1 MKNQIETIKVR
12 ANQNDLTFTIRK
24 YINRKLSV
32 KYRTIKMTKDE
43 FDSEEMNTESEKIPE
58 RLDEFMVL
66 HGIGQS
72 EILEFL
78 NKNYK
83 SE

>member
-1 MKNQIETIKVR
+1 MKTITREIVIKSIEYDTVYGKNINKEVYYVYKIETNSRLNLDALQHVI
-12 ANQNDLTFTIRK
+12 TE
-24 YINRKLSV
+24 SV
-32 KYRTIKMTKDE
+32 KV
-43 FDSEEMNTESEKIPE
+43 PE

>member
-1 MKNQIETIKVR
+1 MKTITREIVIKSIEYDTVYGKNINKEVYYVYKIETNSRLNLDALQHVI
-12 ANQNDLTFTIRK
+12 TE
-24 YINRKLSV
+24 SV
-32 KYRTIKMTKDE
+32 KV
-43 FDSEEMNTESEKIPE
+43 PE

-72 EILEFL
+72 EIVEFL

-83 SE
+83 KQ

>member
-1 MKNQIETIKVR
+1 MKTKTKEIVIKSIAKGVFYIEHDYKLCYVYEIETSKPLNLDALQHVI
-12 ANQNDLTFTIRK
+12 
-24 YINRKLSV
+24 
-32 KYRTIKMTKDE
+32 
-43 FDSEEMNTESEKIPE
+43 TESEKIPE

-72 EILEFL
+72 EIVEFL

-83 SE
+83 KQ

>member
-1 MKNQIETIKVR
+1 MKTKSKEVIIKDIEYDTLYGNSINNEIYYVYKIET
-12 ANQNDLTFTIRK
+12 
-24 YINRKLSV
+24 NRPLNLNALEHV
-32 KYRTIKMTKDE
+32 I
-43 FDSEEMNTESEKIPE
+43 TESEKIPE

-66 HGIGQS
+66 QGIGQS

>member
-1 MKNQIETIKVR
+1 MKTKTKEIVIKSIAKGVFYIEPNDYKLCYVYEIETSKPLNLDALEHVI
-12 ANQNDLTFTIRK
+12 
-24 YINRKLSV
+24 
-32 KYRTIKMTKDE
+32 
-43 FDSEEMNTESEKIPE
+43 TESEKIPE

>member
-1 MKNQIETIKVR
+1 MKTITREIVIKSIEYDTVYGKNINKEVYYVYKIETNSRLNLNALQHVI
-12 ANQNDLTFTIRK
+12 TE
-24 YINRKLSV
+24 SV
-32 KYRTIKMTKDE
+32 KV
-43 FDSEEMNTESEKIPE
+43 PE

-72 EILEFL
+72 EIVEFL

>member
-1 MKNQIETIKVR
+1 MKTKTKEIVIKSIAKGVFYIEPNDYKLCYVYEIETSKPLNLDALQHVI
-12 ANQNDLTFTIRK
+12 
-24 YINRKLSV
+24 
-32 KYRTIKMTKDE
+32 
-43 FDSEEMNTESEKIPE
+43 TESEKIPE

>member
-1 MKNQIETIKVR
+1 MKTITREIVIKSIEYDTVYGKNINKEVYYVYKIETNSRLNLNALQHVI
-12 ANQNDLTFTIRK
+12 TE
-24 YINRKLSV
+24 SV
-32 KYRTIKMTKDE
+32 KV
-43 FDSEEMNTESEKIPE
+43 PE

-72 EILEFL
+72 EIVEFL

-83 SE
+83 KQ

>member
-1 MKNQIETIKVR
+1 MKTDTREIVIKSLEFKECSEKGEKNYYIIETYAPLNLHALQHVI
-12 ANQNDLTFTIRK
+12 
-24 YINRKLSV
+24 
-32 KYRTIKMTKDE
+32 
-43 FDSEEMNTESEKIPE
+43 TEYEKIPE

-66 HGIGQS
+66 HGVGQS

-83 SE
+83 KQ

>member
-1 MKNQIETIKVR
+1 MKTITREIVIKSIEYDTVYGKNINKEVYYVYKIETNSRLNLDALQHVI
-12 ANQNDLTFTIRK
+12 TE
-24 YINRKLSV
+24 SV
-32 KYRTIKMTKDE
+32 KV
-43 FDSEEMNTESEKIPE
+43 PE

-72 EILEFL
+72 EIVEFL

>member
-1 MKNQIETIKVR
+1 MKTKSKEIIIKDIEYDTLYGNSINNEIYYVYKIET
-12 ANQNDLTFTIRK
+12 
-24 YINRKLSV
+24 NRPLNLDALQHV
-32 KYRTIKMTKDE
+32 I
-43 FDSEEMNTESEKIPE
+43 TESEKIPE

>member
-1 MKNQIETIKVR
+1 MKTITREIVIKSIEYDTVYGKNINNEVYYVYKIET
-12 ANQNDLTFTIRK
+12 
-24 YINRKLSV
+24 NRPLNLDALQHV
-32 KYRTIKMTKDE
+32 I
-43 FDSEEMNTESEKIPE
+43 TESEKIPE